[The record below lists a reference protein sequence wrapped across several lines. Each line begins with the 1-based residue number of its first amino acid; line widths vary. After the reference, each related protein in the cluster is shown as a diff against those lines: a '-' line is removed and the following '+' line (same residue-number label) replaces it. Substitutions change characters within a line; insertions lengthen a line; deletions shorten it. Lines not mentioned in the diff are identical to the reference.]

1 MCTRIPYF
9 LGLKD
14 KENMVLTEA
23 QKDVKIA
30 YLEQENSRLRSAL
43 LDYQI
48 VAGEISLAST
58 NEGEN

>member
-1 MCTRIPYF
+1 M
-9 LGLKD
+9 LS
-14 KENMVLTEA
+14 ES

-30 YLEQENSRLRSAL
+30 YLEQENNRLRSAL